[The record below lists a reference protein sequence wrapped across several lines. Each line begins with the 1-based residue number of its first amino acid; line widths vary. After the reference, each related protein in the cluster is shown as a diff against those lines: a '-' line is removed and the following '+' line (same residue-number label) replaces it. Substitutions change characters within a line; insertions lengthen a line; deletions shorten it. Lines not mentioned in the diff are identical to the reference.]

1 MQSKT
6 VPLGK
11 INEIDKFQP
20 DFTREKR
27 ETQNTNTSD
36 ERRDINTDSTV
47 EIIGSSMEELGQ

>member
-27 ETQNTNTSD
+27 ETQNTNTGD